1 MVKECGNNQVVKN
14 KSNFISLKFLKMFSY
29 DTVTE
34 AVNGLKKRGFDLDFN
49 LHENCLICQGN
60 KFNISD
66 FEITEVYRFE
76 GNSDPSDEAIVYAIE
91 SVSGTKGVLVSG
103 YGISA
108 EGMSAEMAKKLSM
121 NRN

>member
-1 MVKECGNNQVVKN
+1 
-14 KSNFISLKFLKMFSY
+14 MFSY
-29 DTVTE
+29 DTLTE
-34 AVNGLKKRGFDLDFN
+34 AVSGLKKRGFDLDFN

-60 KFNISD
+60 KFNVDD